1 MLPCAPDRTDQLD
14 ELLAMNRVMNQATN
28 KDCPGSCADLITAKS
43 CSECGSSQSTEPGRG
58 HREHREHRAGK
69 GAQTELGRQLSPSWL
84 PARAAQANR
93 ALARALTWIKSDL
106 FPAVAGT
113 TRSFQ
118 AANKGKQKQRLL
130 E

>member
-1 MLPCAPDRTDQLD
+1 MLG
-14 ELLAMNRVMNQATN
+14 MW
-28 KDCPGSCADLITAKS
+28 LIA
-43 CSECGSSQSTEPGRG
+43 
-58 HREHREHRAGK
+58 EHRAGQGAQRAQGWEGSTDRAGK

-106 FPAVAGT
+106 FPAVAGA

-118 AANKGKQKQRLL
+118 AANKGKQTQRLL